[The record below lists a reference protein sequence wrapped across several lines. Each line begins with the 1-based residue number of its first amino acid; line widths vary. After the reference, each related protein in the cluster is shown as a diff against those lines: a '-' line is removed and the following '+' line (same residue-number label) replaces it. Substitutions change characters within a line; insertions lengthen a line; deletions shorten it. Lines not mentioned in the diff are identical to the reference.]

1 MDPRLKHPFT
11 CIVAGPSQSGKTVFL
26 RRLLTQAQELINEP
40 PEVILWF
47 YGEYQP
53 LYDKLTDSLGSTIQ
67 FIEGI
72 PETFDMYLDKSK
84 RNMIVLDDLMNETAN
99 DKKISNLFTKGS
111 HHKNLSVILVTQNL
125 FNQGRQTRTI
135 SLNAHYLVLFKNPR
149 DASQISHLARQMFPK
164 KPKYLQEAYQDSTAE
179 PFHYLFIDLRTTTP
193 ETYRLRTQIFPG
205 ETQYVY
211 VPK

>member
-1 MDPRLKHPFT
+1 M
-11 CIVAGPSQSGKTVFL
+11 
-26 RRLLTQAQELINEP
+26 
-40 PEVILWF
+40 
-47 YGEYQP
+47 
-53 LYDKLTDSLGSTIQ
+53 
-67 FIEGI
+67 
-72 PETFDMYLDKSK
+72 
-84 RNMIVLDDLMNETAN
+84 
-99 DKKISNLFTKGS
+99 
-111 HHKNLSVILVTQNL
+111 TQNL
-125 FNQGRQTRTI
+125 FNQGKQTRTI
-135 SLNAHYLVLFKNPR
+135 SLNAHYLVMFKKPR